1 MTYFLE
7 KNFSVYFPPQ
17 RIKDVIKNLKI
28 NKFFIKDR
36 YYDFTINLNSMK
48 KESIKTVKDHMTP
61 KEVIA
66 KEELKKILTY
76 IENEK
81 WQAIFITTPFTQIYN
96 QNIENIDRDAY
107 KIRIYDNI
115 KEIEKEMN
123 KKYLYLDYSHDKR
136 FENNLEYFYDD
147 DHLNKKE

>member
-1 MTYFLE
+1 
-7 KNFSVYFPPQ
+7 
-17 RIKDVIKNLKI
+17 
-28 NKFFIKDR
+28 
-36 YYDFTINLNSMK
+36 MK